1 MAAAL
6 VSGSCTC
13 APSFPGL
20 AAHRPAE
27 FAGAFYEPDSAKLAL
42 ELEGF
47 LREAEPA
54 SDPVAAV
61 VVPHAGHSFSGPLI
75 ARALGAVR
83 GRSYRRIV
91 EISDAH
97 QALFEGA
104 ALPAEGGF
112 DTPLGP
118 LKVDSG
124 SVELLV
130 QYPHFARRT
139 VAFDGDHALEVI
151 HPFLR
156 HLWPEAELVPVLVGQ
171 VDAAAEEAV
180 AGALRN
186 VLDEETLLVATTT
199 LTHFSREAEG
209 RVFSLSGDPEE
220 IRSRAFEHETPF
232 VTGLLGRDAAAMR
245 VAYSERPIPMC
256 GRSSLSILV
265 RALGPGADGAVVGR
279 ATSLESFF
287 DPAQPRGVSYIAA
300 LFPGRWPAIP
310 ALDPEDRLALGAIA
324 EEAVAAAAYR
334 RGERRLPPLS
344 PRLRQRGGA
353 FVTIQKRGQLKGCM
367 GHLQAESVALA
378 VQAAGRMAASSDPRF
393 RALEPEDLGEMELE
407 ISVVGPFRTMSSPEE
422 FEPGRHGIA
431 LTLGANCGLLLP
443 QVATK
448 YGMDRE
454 AFLNALSEK
463 AGLAPGDYRSAEL
476 ARFGVDLFNSRPAAL
491 R

>member
-1 MAAAL
+1 MATAL

-13 APSFPGL
+13 APNFPGL

-27 FAGAFYEPDSAKLAL
+27 FAGAFYEPDPARLAR

-54 SDPVAAV
+54 TGPVAAV

-83 GRSYRRIV
+83 GRSFRRIV
-91 EISDAH
+91 ELSDAH

-104 ALPAEGGF
+104 ALSAEGGF

-118 LKVDSG
+118 LKVDSA
-124 SVELLV
+124 SVELLA
-130 QYPHFARRT
+130 QYPHFARRA
-139 VAFDGDHALEVI
+139 VAFDGDHALEVT

-156 HLWPEAELVPVLVGQ
+156 HLWPQAELVPVLVGQ
-171 VDAAAEEAV
+171 LDGAAEEAV

-186 VLDEETLLVATTT
+186 VLDEETLLVATAT
-199 LTHFSREAEG
+199 LTHFSREVEG
-209 RVFSLSGDPEE
+209 RLFSLSGGPEE
-220 IRSRAFEHETPF
+220 IRSRAFEHEAPF
-232 VTGLLGRDAAAMR
+232 VAGLLGRDAAAMGA
-245 VAYSERPIPMC
+245 AYSERPIPMC

-265 RALGPGADGAVVGR
+265 RALGPGAGGVVVGR

-287 DPAQPRGVSYIAA
+287 DPAEPGGVSYVSA

-310 ALDPEDRLALGAIA
+310 AFDPEDRLALGAIA
-324 EEAVAAAAYR
+324 EEAVAATVHR

-367 GHLQAESVALA
+367 GRLQAESLALA

-407 ISVVGPFRTMSSPEE
+407 ISILGPFHPMSSPEE
-422 FEPGRHGIA
+422 FEPGRHGVV
-431 LTLGANCGLLLP
+431 LTLGDSRGLLLP

-454 AFLNALSEK
+454 AFLSALSEK
-463 AGLAPGDYRSAEL
+463 AGLAPGEYRRAEL
-476 ARFGVDLFNSRPAAL
+476 ERFGVDLFSPRPAVP